1 MEKGSCALMFNYTY
15 EALTALEKSLV
26 FDSFSRANAATLGA
40 LLDEEAKK
48 TGYPVA
54 FEIVINGLV
63 VFRYF
68 QDGCP
73 AESNHWLMRK
83 RRVIES
89 QQMSSLR
96 FGKLLELRGQTL
108 EDNLMNPQEYAPGGG
123 GMPII
128 LRGTGVIGSV
138 CVSGCPDHLRDQDI
152 VSKAM
157 LRLLDYKS

>member
-1 MEKGSCALMFNYTY
+1 MK
-15 EALTALEKSLV
+15 
-26 FDSFSRANAATLGA
+26 RR
-40 LLDEEAKK
+40 KK
-48 TGYPVA
+48 IGYPVA

-73 AESNHWLMRK
+73 AESHHWLMRK

-96 FGKLLELRGQTL
+96 FGKLLELRRETL
-108 EDNLMNPQEYAPGGG
+108 EDNLMSPQDYAPGGG
-123 GMPII
+123 GMPIT
-128 LRGTGVIGSV
+128 LRDTGVIGSV

-152 VSKAM
+152 VANAM